1 VFLSNTQGYFGLQN
15 CSATTPMSLISLY
28 DAMSSMPPTERE
40 NNLAEMHSLIARDL
54 TASNEL
60 AARITQLRQ
69 DIAEGK
75 PQPPKKVDLL
85 ERSNKDMTKELVLRV
100 ERIES
105 VPVGRL
111 EAADREML
119 QALNARLAVCDMQA
133 MRLAEL
139 RDLEFTARNT
149 KERVFLEAEV
159 DEGFDVAGREPEEEL
174 AIGNTSKHAIAEL
187 DRDTKELRHH
197 NDDRHEGFESS
208 EEDTASEDPPIDKSA
223 WPLLYQIMNVDP
235 GTSAADIQPLVHG

>member
-1 VFLSNTQGYFGLQN
+1 
-15 CSATTPMSLISLY
+15 MS
-28 DAMSSMPPTERE
+28 PTSPIERD

-54 TASNEL
+54 AASNDL
-60 AARITQLRQ
+60 AARITQLRH

-105 VPVGRL
+105 LPAGSL
-111 EAADREML
+111 GATDREML
-119 QALNARLAVCDMQA
+119 QALDSRLAVCDLQA

-149 KERVFLEAEV
+149 KERAYLEAEV
-159 DEGFDVAGREPEEEL
+159 NEGTDVAGQEPVEEL
-174 AIGNTSKHAIAEL
+174 AIGHASKHAVDKL
-187 DRDTKELRHH
+187 GCDTKEHTHH
-197 NDDRHEGFESS
+197 NGGSHCGS
-208 EEDTASEDPPIDKSA
+208 ENCDEDLISEDMDEPAIDKSA
-223 WPLLYQIMNVDP
+223 WPLLYRIMDVDP
-235 GTSAADIQPLVHG
+235 STSAADIQPLVHG

>member
-1 VFLSNTQGYFGLQN
+1 
-15 CSATTPMSLISLY
+15 MSPISLY
-28 DAMSSMPPTERE
+28 DAMSSMLPTERE
-40 NNLAEMHSLIARDL
+40 KNLAEMHSLIARDL
-54 TASNEL
+54 AASNEL

-75 PQPPKKVDLL
+75 PQPRKKVDLL

-159 DEGFDVAGREPEEEL
+159 NEGFEMAGREPEEEI
-174 AIGNTSKHAIAEL
+174 AVGNASRHAFAGL
-187 DRDTKELRHH
+187 DRDTEELRHH
-197 NDDRHEGFESS
+197 NDDPHEGFESS
-208 EEDTASEDPPIDKSA
+208 EEDTASEDLEDPPIDTSA

-235 GTSAADIQPLVHG
+235 GTSAADIQPLIHAY